1 MIGGQSGQL
10 PTGLIAHP
18 GFGSYLL
25 VLQLLFTPLT
35 LFNWQNLRKYIPKTN
50 NSSLKLP
57 MCHGQDVHC
66 TCGEGNRGHKDTFL
80 SIALRMRGKT

>member
-50 NSSLKLP
+50 NSSLKLH
-57 MCHGQDVHC
+57 MCHGQDIHV
-66 TCGEGNRGHKDTFL
+66 
-80 SIALRMRGKT
+80 GKEIGVTRTHFCLLL